1 MDCLPCPAK
10 LSIYLF
16 WDIYKGGGWVS
27 RMSIQTNW
35 RVTMIE
41 DSKQKVIIQQDI
53 LEMTV
58 NEFKEALTEEW
69 SDGIAEKT
77 IDAII
82 ADLVDARISMIA
94 RFGE

>member
-1 MDCLPCPAK
+1 
-10 LSIYLF
+10 
-16 WDIYKGGGWVS
+16 
-27 RMSIQTNW
+27 MSIQTNW